1 MAYNPIDK
9 IPSGVVFFGNNG
21 SDQVLESV
29 NNLVYD
35 TGNTRLGVNTT
46 SPQYTLDVSGTGTFH
61 TIRFADGTQMS
72 TTGGGGGGSTSPG
85 GSNTQVQFNDGGS
98 FGGDSNFTWNKSSDI
113 LTISVNHINDALLL
127 TSTEGSSDA
136 SPVLTLKRDSST
148 PSDGDY
154 LGQLKF
160 KGESDTSVERVY
172 AKITAK
178 TLDVSNGTEDGL
190 IEYMVREAGSN
201 KIMSRF
207 RGDGIRVLNGANFIA
222 EGDGKVGVG
231 DTSPTY
237 QVDVV
242 GTGNFTGGVRFPD
255 GNVQTVAYTGGAG
268 GGGMTSWTI
277 EDGSS
282 NSEAISNSETLY
294 ISGAGSVTTTF
305 NGTTN
310 VMTVSGADY
319 SPISDE
325 GTASSFTFD
334 LDTNNVFS
342 GTLNSATST
351 LATSNGGLGQRFMV
365 RLKQDGTGNRDV
377 SSWFGG
383 RVSWPG
389 GSAPSLSTGANLVDL
404 FGFLVTSGTGG
415 TLYYDG
421 FTIATGIQ

>member
-9 IPSGVVFFGNNG
+9 NSSGVVFFGNNG

-35 TGNTRLGVNTT
+35 TGNTRFGVNTT

-72 TTGGGGGGSTSPG
+72 TTGGGGGGGSTSPG

-98 FGGDSNFTWNKSSDI
+98 FGGDSNFTWNKSSDT

-148 PSDGDY
+148 PADGDY

-242 GTGNFTGGVRFPD
+242 GTGNFTQDGYFGGDVGIGTTSPSAKLHVAGDVTGQAISGTSFYGPHFVSAPYSIGNTSGAVTIDFNNGSAQYATLD
-255 GNVQTVAYTGGAG
+255 GNVTSFAASNVAAG
-268 GGGMTSWTI
+268 ESIAVQFKTTAARTI
-277 EDGSS
+277 
-282 NSEAISNSETLY
+282 
-294 ISGAGSVTTTF
+294 
-305 NGTTN
+305 
-310 VMTVSGADY
+310 
-319 SPISDE
+319 SP
-325 GTASSFTFD
+325 G
-334 LDTNNVFS
+334 
-342 GTLNSATST
+342 ST
-351 LATSNGGLGQRFMV
+351 LAFIGDHPTGLSANMTGVLSLMSF
-365 RLKQDGTGNRDV
+365 DGSTVMAGFATQTGV
-377 SSWFGG
+377 G
-383 RVSWPG
+383 
-389 GSAPSLSTGANLVDL
+389 
-404 FGFLVTSGTGG
+404 
-415 TLYYDG
+415 
-421 FTIATGIQ
+421 